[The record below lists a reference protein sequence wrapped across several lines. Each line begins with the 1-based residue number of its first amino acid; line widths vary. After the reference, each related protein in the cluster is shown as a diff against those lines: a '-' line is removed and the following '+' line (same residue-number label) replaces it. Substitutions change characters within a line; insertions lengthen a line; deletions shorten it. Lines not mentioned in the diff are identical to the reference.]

1 MANDKKKP
9 SIASQGAVM
18 RRVLRYIGPHV
29 SLVVLSLAL
38 CLISVALTLYVPI
51 LVGRAVDCIVG
62 PNAVDFAALKP
73 ILLTIAVCI
82 VVTAAAQWLMNALHN
97 RITYDTVRDIRRD
110 AFAHIQN
117 LPLSY
122 LDAHPTGDTVSRMIA
137 DVDTFADGLLMGF
150 TQLFSG
156 VMTILGT
163 LGFMLTLS
171 APITLL
177 VVLITPLSLLV
188 ANFIAKRTY
197 AMFRLQS
204 VTRGEQTA
212 LIDETIGEQKLVQ
225 AFGHEAQ
232 TLAAFDE
239 VNERLRDCSLK
250 ATFFSSLTNPC
261 TRFVNSLVYAAVGF
275 AGALAAVNGRLTI
288 GGLSSFL
295 SYANQYTKP
304 FNEISGVVTE
314 LQNALACAGRVFELI
329 DEPAQTP
336 DPADA
341 EQIDRPD
348 GAVSIDHVYFSYA
361 PDRKLIE
368 DFTLHVQPGQRV
380 AIVGPTG
387 CGKTTMINLLM
398 RFYDVDSGEI
408 RVDGHE
414 TRRLTRR
421 SLLNAGNLYGSAG
434 EGFMRRSLRENIG
447 MVLQDT
453 WLSAG
458 TIRENIAMG
467 KPDATDEEIIAAA
480 KASHAHSFIKRLP
493 DGYNTVISESGGQ
506 LSQGQK
512 QLLCIARVMLCLPPM
527 LILDEATSSIDTRT
541 ELKIQEAFAR
551 MMQGRTSFI
560 VAHRLSTIQS
570 ADVILVMK
578 DGHVIEQGN
587 HESLLARGGFYATL
601 YQSQFAQ

>member
-1 MANDKKKP
+1 MAQDKKTP

-18 RRVLRYIGPHV
+18 RRVLQYIGPHV

-62 PNAVDFAALKP
+62 PNAVDFAALTP
-73 ILLTIAVCI
+73 ILMTIAVCI
-82 VVTAAAQWLMNALHN
+82 VIAAAAQWVMNALHN
-97 RITYDTVRDIRRD
+97 SITYDTVRDIRRD

-163 LGFMLTLS
+163 LGFMLTLN

-204 VTRGEQTA
+204 TTRGEQTA
-212 LIDETIGEQKLVQ
+212 LIDEAIGEQKLVQ
-225 AFGHEAQ
+225 AFGHEDE

-239 VNERLRDCSLK
+239 VNERLRQCSLK

-275 AGALAAVNGRLTI
+275 AGALAAVSGHLTI

-341 EQIDRPD
+341 EKIVNPD
-348 GAVSIDHVYFSYA
+348 GEVAIDHVHFSYT

-408 RVDGHE
+408 HVDDHE

-421 SLLNAGNLYGSAG
+421 N
-434 EGFMRRSLRENIG
+434 LRENIG

-467 KPDATDEEIIAAA
+467 KPDATEEEIIAAA

-493 DGYNTVISESGGQ
+493 DGYNTGSSANRRPALARPETAALYCARDAVPAADADSGRGHFLHRYPHRGAHSES
-506 LSQGQK
+506 
-512 QLLCIARVMLCLPPM
+512 LC
-527 LILDEATSSIDTRT
+527 
-541 ELKIQEAFAR
+541 R
-551 MMQGRTSFI
+551 MMQGRTASSWPT
-560 VAHRLSTIQS
+560 ASPPS
-570 ADVILVMK
+570 ARPMS
-578 DGHVIEQGN
+578 
-587 HESLLARGGFYATL
+587 SL
-601 YQSQFAQ
+601 